1 MAEGS
6 IIARGKGNDK
16 YHQTAPH
23 GAGRVMSRRQAHSEV
38 GMDEFAAAMDGVYSE
53 SVIKGVRDEAPMAY
67 KDADA
72 ILSAIQPTAE
82 VVEYV
87 DAVHNLKST
96 E

>member
-1 MAEGS
+1 MADGS
-6 IIARGKGNDK
+6 IIARGKGNDE

-38 GMDEFAAAMDGVYSE
+38 DMHEFAAAMDGVYSE

-72 ILSAIQPTAE
+72 ILSALRPTAE
-82 VVEYV
+82 VVEWV
-87 DAVHNLKST
+87 DAVHNLKAT